1 MKTKLLAR
9 GDLGARMISRDGEL
23 TKYGKAGVGNY
34 RPNASF
40 GGSKS

>member
-9 GDLGARMISRDGEL
+9 GDLGARLRSRDGEL
-23 TKYGKAGVGNY
+23 TKYGKAGTGKY
-34 RPNASF
+34 RPKASF